1 MQRFIN
7 KIIFISLPILILLFT
22 VNYFGDAA
30 RIFDT
35 EYEKKMAEIL
45 MNGSYVTNIS
55 NYDERVFQK
64 ELINSL
70 NNAPEVLVLGS
81 SRTMLINS
89 EYFPNQPF
97 FNNSVSGASIEDI
110 IALYQIYK
118 ERDILPKKIII
129 GIDPWLLNKN
139 NGQMR
144 WKSLEYFYNSY
155 NNNKVDF
162 SLAES
167 LSYKYSELFS
177 LSYFQASIKSLP
189 KLFSGMSKPIAT
201 QEKYN
206 ETNTKLSDGSLVY
219 RADYRNATQNDI
231 NSKIER
237 YIAGNIYSI
246 ENFETISDEIWTE
259 FQNFIST
266 LRKEHISIEFFLCP
280 YAPIVYDKIAKEYPN
295 VVQSE
300 SLIVNFAHDKGIR
313 VHGSF
318 NPYDLRFDE
327 TYFYDG
333 MHCKEKGIRE
343 ILKGQIK

>member
-7 KIIFISLPILILLFT
+7 KFIIISLPVLILLIT

-30 RIFDT
+30 RIFDSK
-35 EYEKKMAEIL
+35 YEKEMAEIH

-55 NYDERVFQK
+55 NYNERLFQK
-64 ELINSL
+64 ELINRMD
-70 NNAPEVLVLGS
+70 NAPEILVLGS
-81 SRTMLINS
+81 SRTMQINS
-89 EYFPNQPF
+89 TYFPNQTL

-118 ERDILPKKIII
+118 ERNNLPKKIII
-129 GIDPWLLNKN
+129 GIDPWLLNEN
-139 NGQMR
+139 NGQTR
-144 WKSLEYFYNSY
+144 WKSLEYFYNKY
-155 NNNKVDF
+155 NKKADF

-177 LSYFQASIKSLP
+177 LSYFQASIKALP
-189 KLFSGMSKPIAT
+189 KLFSSTSRPIAT

-219 RADYRNATQNDI
+219 RADIRNATQNDI
-231 NSKIER
+231 NSKIDG
-237 YIAGNIYSI
+237 YISGKIYSI

-259 FQNFIST
+259 FKNFIST

-300 SLIVNFAHDKGIR
+300 SLIVNFAHDKGIK

-333 MHCKEKGIRE
+333 MHCKEKGIKE

>member
-7 KIIFISLPILILLFT
+7 KFIIISLPVLIVLIT

-30 RIFDT
+30 RIFDS
-35 EYEKKMAEIL
+35 EYEKEMAEIL

-64 ELINSL
+64 ELINRK
-70 NNAPEVLVLGS
+70 NDAPEILVLGS
-81 SRTMLINS
+81 SRTMLVNS
-89 EYFPNQPF
+89 TYFPNQTL

-118 ERDILPKKIII
+118 ESNILPKKIII
-129 GIDPWLLNKN
+129 GIDPWLLNEN
-139 NGQMR
+139 NGQTR
-144 WKSLEYFYNSY
+144 WKSLEYFYNKY
-155 NNNKVDF
+155 NKKADF

-167 LSYKYSELFS
+167 SSYKYSELFS
-177 LSYFQASIKSLP
+177 LSYFKASIKALP
-189 KLFSGMSKPIAT
+189 KLFSGTSRPIET

-206 ETNTKLSDGSLVY
+206 KTNTKLSDGSLVY
-219 RADYRNATQNDI
+219 SADYRNATQNDI
-231 NSKIER
+231 NSKIDK
-237 YIAGNIYSI
+237 YILGDIYSI

-266 LRKEHISIEFFLCP
+266 LRKEHISIEFLLCP
-280 YAPIVYDKIAKEYPN
+280 YAPIVYDKITKKYPN
-295 VVQSE
+295 VLQSE
-300 SLIVNFAHDKGIR
+300 SLIVNFAHDKGIK

-318 NPYDLRFDE
+318 NPYGLRFDE

-333 MHCKEKGIRE
+333 MHCKEKGIKE

>member
-1 MQRFIN
+1 MQKFIN
-7 KIIFISLPILILLFT
+7 KIIIISLPVLIVLIT

-30 RIFDT
+30 RIFDS
-35 EYEKKMAEIL
+35 EYEKEMAEIL

-55 NYDERVFQK
+55 NYDERIFQK
-64 ELINSL
+64 ELINRM
-70 NNAPEVLVLGS
+70 NNAPEILVLGS

-89 EYFPNQPF
+89 TYFPNQTF

-110 IALYQIYK
+110 IALFQMYK
-118 ERDILPKKIII
+118 ERSILPNKIII
-129 GIDPWLLNKN
+129 GIDPWLLNEN
-139 NGQMR
+139 NGQSR
-144 WKSLEYFYNSY
+144 WKSLEYFYNKY
-155 NNNKVDF
+155 NKKTG
-162 SLAES
+162 SILATNS
-167 LSYKYSELFS
+167 SYKYSELFS

-189 KLFSGMSKPIAT
+189 KLFSGTSRPIAT

-219 RADYRNATQNDI
+219 RADYRNATQNYI
-231 NSKIER
+231 NSKIEG

-259 FQNFIST
+259 FQNFVST

-295 VVQSE
+295 VLQSE
-300 SLIVNFAHDKGIR
+300 SLIVNFAHDKGIK

-327 TYFYDG
+327 KYFYDG
-333 MHCKEKGIRE
+333 MHCKEKGIKE
-343 ILKGQIK
+343 ILKGQLK